1 MMWILYTLF
10 VILCFLLIGL
20 ILIQRS
26 KSSLGVSGAFGS
38 GAQSFFGG
46 SGGQDFFQ
54 KTTWWFIACFM
65 GGSLGLAL
73 LKYRSVNLSRYRDAV
88 RQELLAET
96 AQSAPAVEQPATPAE
111 VTATPPAAAEQP
123 QPAQPTA

>member
-1 MMWILYTLF
+1 MIWILYTLF

-26 KSSLGVSGAFGS
+26 KSSLGISGAFGS

-54 KTTWWFIACFM
+54 KATWWFIACFM

-73 LKYRSVNLSRYRDAV
+73 LKYRSANTSRYRDAV
-88 RQELLAET
+88 RQDVLTEA
-96 AQSAPAVEQPATPAE
+96 AKPAPVIDQTTTPSEPVAPSTPTPSEQ
-111 VTATPPAAAEQP
+111 QP
-123 QPAQPTA
+123 QS